1 MDKVSKKLNIIP
13 LGGLGEIG
21 KNMTAFRY
29 GNDIILIDAGLMFP
43 EDDMLGID
51 LVIPDITYLIENQDK
66 LKGIFLTH
74 GHEDHIGA
82 LPFILKQLDV
92 PVYGTALTLGILEG
106 RLEEAG
112 VSTANLNVIKS
123 GDRVRAGVFK
133 LEFMRVNHSI
143 PDAIGMAIHT
153 PVGLIVHTGDFK
165 IDQTPV
171 DGQVME
177 LNRFA
182 EYGDRGVLLMM
193 ADSTNAERPGY
204 TQSEKFVGET
214 FDNEFRHAKHRII
227 VATFSSNVHRI
238 QQICDTAVKFRRKVA
253 VMGRSM
259 VNVVNISLKLD
270 YLKVPE
276 GLLIDIDDIRNYSN
290 DQIVV
295 ICTGSQG
302 EPMSALTRMSMGENR
317 KVQIVPGDTV
327 IISAAPIPGNE
338 KMVSNTI
345 NHLYMLGAEV
355 VYEKANGVHVSGHA
369 SQEELKLMHHLVRP
383 KFFMPVHG
391 EYRHLVKHA
400 RLAESLGMDPKNIMI
415 AQNGS
420 VVELSRDKIC
430 VNGKVM
436 AGKVLIDGLGVGDV
450 GNIVLR
456 DRRQLS
462 QDGIMIVV
470 VGVDSATNQ
479 IVSGPDIVSRGFVY
493 VREAEDLMVEAKGR
507 VQDAL
512 DKCEE
517 RNHTEWSTLKVAIRD
532 SLGRFLFEKTRR
544 RPMIIPIIMEV

>member
-1 MDKVSKKLNIIP
+1 MDKTLKKLNIIP

-29 GNDIILIDAGLMFP
+29 DNDLILIDAGLMFP

-112 VSTANLNVIKS
+112 VSTANLNVVKS
-123 GDRVRAGVFK
+123 GDRVRAGAFK

-214 FDNEFRHAKHRII
+214 FDNEFRYAKNRII

-238 QQICDTAVKFRRKVA
+238 QQICDAAVRYGRKVA

-259 VNVVNISLKLD
+259 VNVVNISLKLN
-270 YLKVPE
+270 YLNVPE
-276 GLLIDIDDIRNYSN
+276 GVLIDIDEIRNYTN
-290 DQIVV
+290 DKIVV

-302 EPMSALTRMSMGENR
+302 KPMSALTRMSMGENR

-369 SQEELKLMHHLVRP
+369 SQEELKIMHNLVRP

-400 RLAESLGMDPKNIMI
+400 RLAESLGMDRKNIVI
-415 AQNGS
+415 AENGA
-420 VVELSRDKIC
+420 VVELTRDKIC
-430 VNGKVM
+430 TNGKIV
-436 AGKVLIDGLGVGDV
+436 AGNVLIDGLGVGDV

-470 VGVDSATNQ
+470 VGVDGATNQ

-493 VREAEDLMVEAKGR
+493 VREAEDLMGEARDK
-507 VQDAL
+507 VQVAL
-512 DKCEE
+512 DMCEE
-517 RNHTEWSTLKVAIRD
+517 NNNTEWSALKTAIRD

>member
-1 MDKVSKKLNIIP
+1 MNKTLKKLNIVP

-29 GNDIILIDAGLMFP
+29 GDDMILIDAGLMFP

-51 LVIPDITYLIENQDK
+51 LVIPDISYLIENQDK

-123 GDRVRAGVFK
+123 GERVRAGAFK

-204 TQSEKFVGET
+204 TRSEKFVGET
-214 FDNEFRHAKHRII
+214 FDNEFRYAKNRII

-238 QQICDTAVKFRRKVA
+238 QQICDTAVRYGRKVA

-276 GLLIDIDDIRNYSN
+276 GLLIDIDEIRNYTN
-290 DQIVV
+290 DKIVV

-369 SQEELKLMHHLVRP
+369 SQEELKIMHNLVRP

-400 RLAESLGMDPKNIMI
+400 RLAESLGMDRKNIMI
-415 AQNGS
+415 AENGA
-420 VVELSRDKIC
+420 VVELTRDRIC
-430 VNGKVM
+430 INGKIA
-436 AGKVLIDGLGVGDV
+436 AGNVLIDGLGVGDV

-470 VGVDSATNQ
+470 VGVDSAANQ
-479 IVSGPDIVSRGFVY
+479 IISGPDIVSRGFVY
-493 VREAEDLMVEAKGR
+493 VRESEDLMGEAKNV
-507 VQDAL
+507 VQAAL

-517 RNHTEWSTLKVAIRD
+517 RNNTEWSALKTAIRD
-532 SLGRFLFEKTRR
+532 SLGRFLYEKTRR

>member
-1 MDKVSKKLNIIP
+1 MDKALKKLNIIP

-21 KNMTAFRY
+21 KNMTAFRC

-51 LVIPDITYLIENQDK
+51 LVIPDITFLIENQDK

-112 VSTANLNVIKS
+112 VSTANLNIVKS

-153 PVGLIVHTGDFK
+153 PVGLIIHTGDFK

-214 FDNEFRHAKHRII
+214 FDNEFRYAKHRII

-238 QQICDTAVKFRRKVA
+238 QQICDTAVRYGRKVA

-276 GLLIDIDDIRNYSN
+276 GLLIDIDEMRNYTN
-290 DQIVV
+290 DKMVV

-369 SQEELKLMHHLVRP
+369 SQEELKIMHNLIRP

-400 RLAESLGMDPKNIMI
+400 RLAESLGMDRKNIMI
-415 AQNGS
+415 ADNGAI
-420 VVELSRDKIC
+420 VELTREKIC
-430 VNGKVM
+430 MNGKIT
-436 AGKVLIDGLGVGDV
+436 AGNVLIDGLGVGDV

-470 VGVDSATNQ
+470 VGVDGAAGQ

-493 VREAEDLMVEAKGR
+493 VREAEDLMGEAKDK
-507 VQDAL
+507 VQAAL

-517 RNHTEWSTLKVAIRD
+517 TNNTEWSALKTAIRD
-532 SLGRFLFEKTRR
+532 SLGRFLYEKTRR

>member
-1 MDKVSKKLNIIP
+1 MDKALKKLNIIP

-21 KNMTAFRY
+21 KNMTVFRY
-29 GNDIILIDAGLMFP
+29 GDDIILIDAGLMFP

-112 VSTANLNVIKS
+112 VSTANLNVVKS

-214 FDNEFRHAKHRII
+214 FDNEFRYAKHRII

-238 QQICDTAVKFRRKVA
+238 QQICDTAVRYGRKVA

-276 GLLIDIDDIRNYSN
+276 GLLIDIDEMRNYTN
-290 DQIVV
+290 DKMVV

-369 SQEELKLMHHLVRP
+369 SQEELKIMHNLIRP

-400 RLAESLGMDPKNIMI
+400 RLAESLGMDRKNIMI
-415 AQNGS
+415 ADNGAI
-420 VVELSRDKIC
+420 VELTRDKIC
-430 VNGKVM
+430 MNGKIT
-436 AGKVLIDGLGVGDV
+436 AGNVLIDGLGVGDV

-470 VGVDSATNQ
+470 VGVDGAAGQ

-493 VREAEDLMVEAKGR
+493 VREAEDLMGEAKDK
-507 VQDAL
+507 VQAAL

-517 RNHTEWSTLKVAIRD
+517 TNNTEWSALKTAIRD
-532 SLGRFLFEKTRR
+532 SLGRFLYEKTRR